1 MGNPA
6 GFPSRPEPANLGRET
21 VIRARETTYKDE
33 PMSFTPKALLL
44 LATLGLAACQNPD
57 RYGAGGADGAGGAG
71 GTGGSGYID
80 TNGLGDPND
89 PRSIAYFN
97 QTVGDRVLFLVDQST
112 VSDQGRQVL
121 NGQANWLNQ
130 NPGYA
135 IIIEGHA
142 DEQGT
147 REYNLALGARRA
159 ASVQQYL
166 LSQGVAGTRM
176 RTISYGK
183 ERPIEVCST
192 EECYSKNR
200 RAVTVLS
207 VGAGA

>member
-1 MGNPA
+1 MT
-6 GFPSRPEPANLGRET
+6 L
-21 VIRARETTYKDE
+21 
-33 PMSFTPKALLL
+33 MPKALLL
-44 LATLGLAACQNPD
+44 IATLSLAACQNPD

-71 GTGGSGYID
+71 GAGYVD
-80 TNGLGDPND
+80 TTGLGDPSD

-97 QTVGDRVLFLVDQST
+97 QTVGDKVLFAVDQST
-112 VSDQGRQVL
+112 LSPEGRSILQ
-121 NGQANWLNQ
+121 GQANWLSQ

-135 IIIEGHA
+135 IIVEGHA

-159 ASVQQYL
+159 AAVQSFL
-166 LSQGVAGTRM
+166 VSQGVDGSRM

-192 EECYSKNR
+192 EDCYSKNR

-207 VGAGA
+207 VGSGA